1 MIRFRVLIPLGDLGI
16 SMGVIAPTDK
26 ERELG
31 KFLYIN
37 VAYHRQRKVAR
48 KELPRDMSISEA
60 DIFEF

>member
-1 MIRFRVLIPLGDLGI
+1 
-16 SMGVIAPTDK
+16 MGVIAPTDK

-31 KFLYIN
+31 KFPYIN

-48 KELPRDMSISEA
+48 KELPRDISISEA